1 MSRKDDALL
10 NDADAKAEAQPSVVE
25 SERLA
30 LDESLSQ
37 RDVDALSHEMERRA
51 IVYGRARGQL

>member
-1 MSRKDDALL
+1 MSRRNDVRRD
-10 NDADAKAEAQPSVVE
+10 DADAKAEAQPSVVE
-25 SERLA
+25 GERPA
-30 LDESLSQ
+30 LNESLSQ